1 MRILPEETGAVV
13 IDMQEKLMSAMH
25 ETKAC
30 EEKAA
35 MLLKGLQVLSVPTVI
50 VQQYTKGDGGYH
62 PILPEFPRPQ
72 RSRLSG
78 RGCLQHR
85 QTAVLEHDP
94 VPGAFS
100 GGFHS
105 AAAGIKPFWINS
117 KLWARRI
124 CLLWEQKPIF
134 ACCSHVWI

>member
-50 VQQYTKGDGGYH
+50 VQQYTKGLGNT
-62 PILPEFPRPQ
+62 LPSLYEAA
-72 RSRLSG
+72 G
-78 RGCLQHR
+78 TTEYCEK
-85 QTAVLEHDP
+85 A
-94 VPGAFS
+94 
-100 GGFHS
+100 HS
-105 AAAGIKPFWINS
+105 AAVGIKPFWINS

>member
-25 ETKAC
+25 ETKQA
-30 EEKAA
+30 
-35 MLLKGLQVLSVPTVI
+35 
-50 VQQYTKGDGGYH
+50 QQNIARK
-62 PILPEFPRPQ
+62 L
-72 RSRLSG
+72 
-78 RGCLQHR
+78 
-85 QTAVLEHDP
+85 
-94 VPGAFS
+94 
-100 GGFHS
+100 HS

>member
-35 MLLKGLQVLSVPTVI
+35 MLLKGLQVLS
-50 VQQYTKGDGGYH
+50 
-62 PILPEFPRPQ
+62 
-72 RSRLSG
+72 
-78 RGCLQHR
+78 
-85 QTAVLEHDP
+85 
-94 VPGAFS
+94 
-100 GGFHS
+100 